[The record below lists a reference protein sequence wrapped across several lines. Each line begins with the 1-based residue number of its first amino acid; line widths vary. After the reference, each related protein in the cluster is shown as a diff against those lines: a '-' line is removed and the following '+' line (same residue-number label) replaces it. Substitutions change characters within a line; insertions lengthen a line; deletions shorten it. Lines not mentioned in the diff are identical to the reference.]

1 MRLWDTRHS
10 NGLIGSTTGDCSSR
24 LVTSRRQSSRKRT
37 MRGHIRS
44 PHVFR
49 TGSPRQA
56 QDANKSTVCQDGLR
70 HREMFQCRFFRGYFY
85 TITLTGT
92 QPWPSLSVH
101 FPCFSSLWLEIRF
114 LGRGDPRLLP
124 IVVMSTSPARYRGLS
139 EAHLRFAGV
148 VEKQNARPRKIPGYW
163 KAREVYFK
171 LPLAFRI

>member
-1 MRLWDTRHS
+1 M
-10 NGLIGSTTGDCSSR
+10 GLG
-24 LVTSRRQSSRKRT
+24 LEAL
-37 MRGHIRS
+37 
-44 PHVFR
+44 
-49 TGSPRQA
+49 RQA
-56 QDANKSTVCQDGLR
+56 HDVNKSKVCQDGLR
-70 HREMFQCRFFRGYFY
+70 HRGMCRCRFFRGYFY

-148 VEKQNARPRKIPGYW
+148 VEKQNARPRKFPGYW